1 MKHTDG
7 YLEVRHT
14 SARGTSRL
22 YYQAWLPD
30 GAPRGAV
37 MLVHGLGEHSSRY
50 GHVAKHCNEKGI
62 AVYALDH
69 YGHGKSDGLPGYVER
84 FSVYLDGARA
94 LLDRIGNE
102 QPSVPVFLL
111 GHSMGGLIAATLLLE
126 RQDAFRACILS
137 GPAIETDEKPSPP
150 AMFVVR
156 ILSLLMPT
164 MPLLALD
171 PTSVSRDPEV
181 VRAYIADPLVNHGK
195 LCARLI
201 AEFAKAMDEAIAG
214 AARINLPLL
223 ILHGDA
229 DRLTSPVGSQK
240 LFDTVSSEDKTITLY
255 PGLYHEVF
263 NEPEQDKV
271 LADMGAWLEDHLA

>member
-1 MKHTDG
+1 MNQTRHEEMILTAEDG
-7 YLEVRHT
+7 HKIHLQTWTPEGEPAGVIQ
-14 SARGTSRL
+14 L
-22 YYQAWLPD
+22 L
-30 GAPRGAV
+30 
-37 MLVHGLGEHSSRY
+37 HGLGEHSSRY
-50 GHVAKHCNEKGI
+50 GHVAKHCNEQGI

-84 FSVYLDGARA
+84 FSVYLDGAKS
-94 LLDRIGNE
+94 LLDKIGNE

-111 GHSMGGLIAATLLLE
+111 GHSMGGLIAVTLLLE

-201 AEFAKAMDEAIAG
+201 AEFSKAMDVA
-214 AARINLPLL
+214 
-223 ILHGDA
+223 
-229 DRLTSPVGSQK
+229 S
-240 LFDTVSSEDKTITLY
+240 
-255 PGLYHEVF
+255 
-263 NEPEQDKV
+263 
-271 LADMGAWLEDHLA
+271 